1 MRICKERVELRPK
14 PCKNLSMK
22 PRQISHDPQG
32 DLFKTELD
40 RMINMN
46 HSMVHLEREVDWER
60 FDEVFGETYHENNG
74 RPGSSTRLLVALHYL
89 KYTFNL
95 SDEDVIEGWVEN
107 PYWQHFSGNQYF
119 EHDTPIDPSVMSRF
133 RTRIGE
139 SGAEELL
146 KETIIAGLKLKAIKP
161 HQLKRVNVDTTV
173 QEKEIRYPTDARLY
187 DRGRERLVKAAKE
200 RGIEL
205 RQNYNR
211 VAKHLLLMS
220 HRYAHA
226 RQMKRAR
233 KCTRKLRTIL
243 GRVLRDIDRKAPFKD
258 EPLRELFNV
267 TRRIQEQERTD
278 KGKVYS
284 VHEPHVECIS
294 KGKAHKRYEFGCKVS
309 VAATSKGG
317 WFVGAKA
324 MHGNPYDGHTLSE
337 ALEQVE
343 RIAQTPEHAFVD
355 MGYRGHHYEGDCEV
369 HVDKRR
375 RGRTARSLWRWMK
388 RRAAIEPGIGHLKRE
403 HRMDRCR
410 LKGIE
415 GDQIN
420 AILSATGMN
429 FRKLLKAASRLPAF
443 LRPVF
448 VHLFEGFE
456 QAWRTLRSSNLLADQ
471 PDQIIVPA

>member
-1 MRICKERVELRPK
+1 
-14 PCKNLSMK
+14 MK
-22 PRQISHDPQG
+22 PHQISHNPQG

-40 RMINMN
+40 RIIDMN
-46 HSMVHLEREVDWER
+46 HPLIRLGAEVGWDR
-60 FDEVFGETYHENNG
+60 LDEEFGKTYDENNG

-95 SDEDVIEGWVEN
+95 SDEDVVEAWVEN
-107 PYWQHFSGNQYF
+107 PYWQHFSGRQYF
-119 EHDTPIDPSVMSRF
+119 EHDTPIDPTVMSRF
-133 RTRIGE
+133 RKRIGE
-139 SGAEELL
+139 AGAEELL
-146 KETIIAGLKLKAIKP
+146 KETIEAGLKMKAIKP

-173 QEKEIRYPTDARLY
+173 QEKEVRYPTDARLY
-187 DRGRERLVKAAKE
+187 ERSRERLVKAAKE
-200 RGIEL
+200 RDVEL

-211 VAKHLLLMS
+211 VAKHQLLMS

-243 GRVLRDIDRKAPFKD
+243 GRVIRDIDRKAPFKD
-258 EPLRELFNV
+258 EELQGLLAV
-267 TRRIQEQERTD
+267 TRRIHEQERKD
-278 KGKVYS
+278 KGKIYS
-284 VHEPHVECIS
+284 VHEPQVECIS

-324 MHGNPYDGHTLSE
+324 IHGNPYDGHTLSE

-343 RIAQTPEHAFVD
+343 RIAQCPEHAFVD
-355 MGYRGHHYEGDCEV
+355 RGYRGHGYEGASEV
-369 HVDKRR
+369 HVDKVR
-375 RGRTARSLWRWMK
+375 RGKTARSLWKWMK

-415 GDQIN
+415 GDQLN

-448 VHLFEGFE
+448 VYLFEALE
-456 QAWRTLRSSNLLADQ
+456 QGEALPSVTILQSKIIRRFARGRSLRSENLL
-471 PDQIIVPA
+471 PDRQNQIMMFA

>member
-1 MRICKERVELRPK
+1 
-14 PCKNLSMK
+14 MK
-22 PRQISHDPQG
+22 PHKILHDPQG
-32 DLFKTELD
+32 DLFKPELNRIVD
-40 RMINMN
+40 MSHPLIR
-46 HSMVHLEREVDWER
+46 LGAQVDWER
-60 FDEVFGETYHENNG
+60 FDEAFGKTYDANNG

-95 SDEDVIEGWVEN
+95 SDEDVIEAWVEN

-119 EHDTPIDPSVMSRF
+119 EHDKPIDPTVMSRF
-133 RTRIGE
+133 RKRIGE
-139 SGAEELL
+139 AGAEELL
-146 KETIIAGLKLKAIKP
+146 SETIAAGLKLKAIQP
-161 HQLKRVNVDTTV
+161 HPLKRGNVDTTV
-173 QEKEIRYPTDARLY
+173 QEKEVRYPTDARLY
-187 DRGRERLVKAAKE
+187 DRARERLVKAAKE
-200 RGIEL
+200 HNVEL

-211 VAKHLLLMS
+211 AAKGFLLMS

-226 RQMKRAR
+226 RQMNRAK

-243 GRVLRDIDRKAPFKD
+243 GRVIRDVERKVAFKD
-258 EPLRELFNV
+258 EPLRKLLDV
-267 TRRIQEQERTD
+267 AQRIQTQERSD
-278 KGKVYS
+278 RGKVYS

-309 VAATSKGG
+309 VAATRKGG

-324 MHGNPYDGHTLSE
+324 MHGNPYDGHTLAE
-337 ALEQVE
+337 ALEQVD
-343 RIAQTPEHAFVD
+343 RIAQSPEHAFVD
-355 MGYRGHHYEGDCEV
+355 MGYRGHNYEGDCEV

-375 RGRTARSLWRWMK
+375 RGGTAKSLWRWMK

-415 GDQIN
+415 GDQLN
-420 AILSATGMN
+420 AVLSATGMN

-448 VHLFEGFE
+448 AKLFEVIE
-456 QAWRTLRSSNLLADQ
+456 QPLRALRLKNLLADQ
-471 PDQIIVPA
+471 PDQKLAFM